1 VIGRRFHRVSA
12 TVVFAA
18 TLSLACSAAED
29 TAPPAAA
36 VQASVAAG
44 QSSVIDPI
52 TPRADFV
59 GPAPARFSW
68 TAIPRAT
75 SYAIGIWDDSDVM
88 VWKKS
93 DLVATSV
100 TRPEDV
106 RLAAGHTFFW
116 SVVGIRD
123 GAQIASS
130 GMIAFVVTQ

>member
-1 VIGRRFHRVSA
+1 VIPRRFLRFSS
-12 TVVFAA
+12 TIGFAVA
-18 TLSLACSAAED
+18 LSLACSAAEN
-29 TAPPAAA
+29 TPPPAAGD
-36 VQASVAAG
+36 QT
-44 QSSVIDPI
+44 SVIDPI

-59 GPAPARFSW
+59 GPAPTRFSW

-93 DLVATSV
+93 DLIATTV
-100 TRPEDV
+100 MRPEDV

-123 GAQIASS
+123 GQQIASS